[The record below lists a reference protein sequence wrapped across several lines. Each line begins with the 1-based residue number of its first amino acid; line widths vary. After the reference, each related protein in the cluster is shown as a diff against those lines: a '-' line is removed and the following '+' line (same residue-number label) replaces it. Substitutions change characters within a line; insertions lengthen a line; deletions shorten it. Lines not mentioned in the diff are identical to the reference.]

1 VGWAVLGLEAAGRIG
16 GRVWDRYAVAALTS
30 IRSWPGH

>member
-1 VGWAVLGLEAAGRIG
+1 VRVG
-16 GRVWDRYAVAALTS
+16 GRVWDRYSVAALTT